1 MMHGREKSDSA
12 IVAGKPT
19 NKAGQPAA
27 ESVEPGAEA
36 KGNASQQSTRRTQ
49 SRVSVSHALERIR
62 QTVTKN
68 ALPSHTQGGSRMPEL
83 GPYGSVRGALS
94 NERPY
99 RDLRNVVA
107 NYPLERPRRFPGFQ
121 PSSGHRDHSRLSCG
135 AGDTHP
141 GLVLRMIDDAF
152 RPGECHVE
160 NG

>member
-1 MMHGREKSDSA
+1 MTFSPGPAFFIRGPKS
-12 IVAGKPT
+12 
-19 NKAGQPAA
+19 
-27 ESVEPGAEA
+27 
-36 KGNASQQSTRRTQ
+36 ASPSNTR
-49 SRVSVSHALERIR
+49 
-62 QTVTKN
+62 
-68 ALPSHTQGGSRMPEL
+68 GGSRVPEW
-83 GPYGSVRGALS
+83 GPLGSVRGALS

-107 NYPLERPRRFPGFQ
+107 NYPLERPRRLPGFQ

-141 GLVLRMIDDAF
+141 ALVLRMIDDPF